1 MKTSIAALLALS
13 ASSSTTT
20 YSAAGVTP
28 RGVTS
33 SEVSIR
39 VTLENSQLTT
49 RIVQKVSLTTAVSTA
64 SYDAESIACF
74 LTEADSHLCAYC
86 KGAYASDT
94 QYEAT
99 FATFRWT
106 KTAPKLATAATS
118 LFDAANLQLQGLP
131 VVLPTK
137 NYGTEV
143 DALSRTGYVF
153 VLEKMLMGTDKKTLE
168 CIASFTDPTAGT
180 EARETVVKDGMA
192 KTY

>member
-1 MKTSIAALLALS
+1 M
-13 ASSSTTT
+13 
-20 YSAAGVTP
+20 
-28 RGVTS
+28 
-33 SEVSIR
+33 
-39 VTLENSQLTT
+39 
-49 RIVQKVSLTTAVSTA
+49 SLTTAVSAA

-74 LTEADSHLCAYC
+74 LTEADSNLCAYC

-131 VVLPTK
+131 VVLPQK

-143 DALSRTGYVF
+143 DSFSRTGYVF
-153 VLEKMLMGTDKKTLE
+153 VLEKMVMGTDKKTLE

-192 KTY
+192 KIYQGASAGIATRTSLLATRKLGSTSTASGALSNIATVGAALAAIAISF